1 MQDSH
6 IDSPNRPRAEHRA
19 DPSPVQLSIVPYPGL
34 VRPKL
39 YRVWLWAFPK
49 VIRDVSSLLFAGEM
63 CAGTVVA
70 ADPREPEP
78 PASSAAVVSKAGST
92 ASAPRRGKKRAVV
105 ALLHALL
112 LISYHV
118 LRRRLV
124 CRELRANCF
133 TRRNRI
139 VRIRYHRRRLRELG
153 VVVVRQPSGRS

>member
-1 MQDSH
+1 
-6 IDSPNRPRAEHRA
+6 
-19 DPSPVQLSIVPYPGL
+19 
-34 VRPKL
+34 
-39 YRVWLWAFPK
+39 
-49 VIRDVSSLLFAGEM
+49 M

-70 ADPREPEP
+70 AHPREPEP